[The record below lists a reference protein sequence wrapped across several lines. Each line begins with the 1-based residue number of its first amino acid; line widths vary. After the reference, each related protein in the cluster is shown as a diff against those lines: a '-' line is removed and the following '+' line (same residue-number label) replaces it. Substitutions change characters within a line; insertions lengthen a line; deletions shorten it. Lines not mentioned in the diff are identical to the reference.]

1 MPDDVGGRRRGAP
14 TTATPENEPPD
25 PTSLYEN
32 EPAPPSDRAE
42 RPQAEAWRVSPSR
55 EDRPPENR
63 PRETE
68 PPKERDAER
77 RQAEP
82 PEPADDPEAREKRR
96 RRRLIVAAGGG
107 ALLLIAGIA
116 FGWYWFTELR
126 WLESTD
132 DAYTQADNTIISP
145 KVAGYISE
153 LPVTDNQIVKAGEL
167 LLQIDPRD
175 YQAALKQAEAD
186 VASAEANIRNVDAQI
201 VAQQSVID
209 QARADIAAA
218 QANLTFSQQEYARYA
233 ELARTGAGTV
243 QRAQQAAADV
253 REKAATLQH
262 NQATLDQAT
271 KQIAV
276 LKTQRGVAE
285 ASLQRN
291 RAALEQA
298 KLNLGYTTIT
308 SPIDGA
314 IGDRSARIGQYVQPG
329 TQLMM
334 VVPMRTGIYVVGN
347 FKETQI
353 RRMFR
358 GEAADITIDSFPGV
372 HLKGTVD
379 SLAPGSGAQ
388 FALLPPENATGNF
401 TKIVQ
406 RVPVKIL
413 FASDDP
419 VMAQLRPGLSV
430 VATVDTRTKPPDG
443 AETLVPPDARP
454 AGSRSSGR
462 R

>member
-1 MPDDVGGRRRGAP
+1 MPDDVGGRRRDPPARE
-14 TTATPENEPPD
+14 TPENEPLN
-25 PTSLYEN
+25 PTWLYESD
-32 EPAPPSDRAE
+32 PAPAGDRPKRTRAV
-42 RPQAEAWRVSPSR
+42 AWRIAPSR
-55 EDRPPENR
+55 EDRLL
-63 PRETE
+63 ETE
-68 PPKERDAER
+68 PPEERE
-77 RQAEP
+77 AEP
-82 PEPADDPEAREKRR
+82 PKPAADPEAHEKRG
-96 RRRLIVAAGGG
+96 RRRLTVAAIGG
-107 ALLLIAGIA
+107 ALLLIAAIGFA
-116 FGWYWFTELR
+116 WYWVTELC

-153 LPVTDNQIVKAGEL
+153 LLVTDNQVVKAGQL
-167 LLQIDPRD
+167 LLRIDPRD
-175 YQAALKQAEAD
+175 YQAAVEQAEAD
-186 VASAEANIRNVDAQI
+186 VASAEANIRSIDAQI
-201 VAQQSVID
+201 TAQQAVID

-218 QANLTFSQQEYARYA
+218 QANLTFAQQEYARYQ

-243 QRAQQAAADV
+243 QRAQQAAADM

-262 NQATLDQAT
+262 YQAALDQAV
-271 KQIAV
+271 KQIGV

-285 ASLQRN
+285 ATLERN
-291 RAALEQA
+291 RAALDQA
-298 KLNLGYTTIT
+298 KLNLSYTAIT

-314 IGDRSARIGQYVQPG
+314 VGDRSARVGQYVQAA
-329 TQLMM
+329 TQLMT
-334 VVPMRTGIYVVGN
+334 VVPMRYGIYVVAN

-372 HLKGTVD
+372 HLTGTVD

-413 FASDDP
+413 FASDHP
-419 VMAQLRPGLSV
+419 VMEQLRPGLSV
-430 VATVDTRTKPPDG
+430 TATVDTRSKPPEG
-443 AETLVPPDARP
+443 AETLVPPDAKP
-454 AGSRSSGR
+454 VGSGSSGLR
-462 R
+462 